1 MKKNHFTEVADIA
14 LLRSLCEDFTRLT
27 GFATALLDMAG
38 NVLVASG
45 WQEVCTRFHR
55 VVAGSARKCLESDT
69 LLADRL
75 TRGEDYCLYRCG
87 NGLIDVAV
95 PIVVDG
101 THVGRLYSGQ
111 FLFAPP
117 DLAFYRRQAAENGFD
132 EASYLDAVSRVPVVS
147 EERVRQV
154 LGFLCRLA
162 EIIVRMGVTNK
173 KVDDANL
180 IIKNSHAV
188 LFRWKTC
195 PGWPIEYVSDNIMQ
209 FGYTPQELV
218 SREAPYS
225 LLMHPEDL
233 DGIASLVDEYYSRD
247 VERFELEY
255 RIVTKTGDIRW
266 VEERTVS
273 QRDAQGEITH
283 YQGIVIDITERKQ
296 AERAL
301 RENEERLRLALTAA
315 NQGFYDLDLCSGKAK
330 ISHEYATI
338 LGYDPE
344 EYDSSLDFWAKQIHP
359 DDRDRTLA
367 VLKSVAQGE
376 ATSYSVE
383 YRLRC
388 KSGEW
393 KWILSRGKVMDY
405 LADGTAARLMGI
417 HTDISERVRTEEAL
431 KQANLIVEN
440 SPVVLFRWL
449 AASGWPVEMVSR
461 NVTQFG
467 YTPEDFLSGALPF
480 ASIIH
485 PDDLER
491 VAAEVTEHCG
501 SGDDQFEQEYRIITR
516 AGAIRWLYDRT
527 VVERDAAG
535 EITHFQGI
543 VIDVSEWKRAEEAI
557 SESEEKFRT
566 LAETSPTPIILI
578 QGEEIIYANE
588 AVVQFTGYTR
598 EELSEM
604 KFWEFVHDDFRDLVR
619 ERGIARERGE
629 PVPRRYDHKIV
640 TKGGEERWA
649 VVSGSA
655 MKYQGKP
662 ARIITLLDFTEA
674 KQSQE
679 RMKSALAEK
688 EALLKEVHHRVK
700 NNLQIISSLL
710 DFQSESITDEGSL
723 KAFRESQDRI
733 TAMALIHEKLYG
745 SRDFSSIDFGR
756 YIEDISRHLFN
767 SYIIDTDRISL
778 GIDAGDVFLEIDKA
792 IPCGLIMNELISNAL
807 KHAFPEDR
815 KGEITVRLRRQDDGL
830 VWITVSD
837 NGKGFPPGM
846 DFRHTQT
853 LGLQL
858 VNMLV
863 RQLRGTI
870 EFQVDNGLEVRVC
883 FAGNQ

>member
-117 DLAFYRRQAAENGFD
+117 DLAFYRRQAAEYGFD
-132 EASYLDAVSRVPVVS
+132 EASYLDAVNRVPIVS
-147 EERVRQV
+147 EERVQQAM
-154 LGFLCRLA
+154 GFLCRLA

-273 QRDAQGEITH
+273 QRDAQGKITH

-315 NQGFYDLDLCSGKAK
+315 NQGFYDLDLCSGRAK
-330 ISHEYATI
+330 ISPEYATI

-449 AASGWPVEMVSR
+449 AAPGWPVEMVSR

-578 QGEEIIYANE
+578 QGEQIIYANE

-710 DFQSESITDEGSL
+710 DFQSESIKDEGSL

-830 VWITVSD
+830 VWITVAD

-883 FAGNQ
+883 FTGNQ